1 MSKFDSLETT
11 KLDADS
17 TFLHP
22 THLPEV
28 VHMDDPALDVMIDF
42 KQIRPATIGP
52 NEPIDDALN
61 EMKLK
66 GVHLLLVTNRNQNV
80 LGLISTEDILGEIPI
95 LLTTQ
100 KRIPRAD
107 ILVKMVM
114 IPQKDIIALDIETL
128 RNVKVGNIVNTLQT
142 NNSHYALVV
151 RQNEQEKTQFVRG
164 LFSSSQ
170 ISKQLHMA
178 ITNSITEA
186 DSVAELRER
195 LPKD

>member
-1 MSKFDSLETT
+1 MSKFDVLDTI
-11 KLDADS
+11 KLNKKS

-22 THLPEV
+22 TDLPEV

-42 KQIRPATIGP
+42 KQSRPATIGA

-66 GVHLLLVTNRNQNV
+66 GVHLLLVIDRLENV
-80 LGLISTEDILGEIPI
+80 LGLISTEDILGETPI

-100 KRIPRAD
+100 RRIPRSD

-114 IPQKDIIALDIETL
+114 IPQNEIIALEIESL
-128 RNVKVGNIVNTLQT
+128 RNTKVGNIVHTLQA

-151 RQNEQEKTQFVRG
+151 RQHKQEKTQFVRG

-170 ISKQLHMA
+170 ISKQLHM
-178 ITNSITEA
+178 SINESISEA
-186 DSVAELRER
+186 GSVAELRER
-195 LPKD
+195 K